1 MKMRPALGII
11 AALCALLPTAAYA
24 DDSSDLRQTI
34 LQGCELAAWQ
44 FAIRVEKDGSIVTQI
59 SPTIKDDQKTCV
71 RKMIDDYRRNGLS

>member
-11 AALCALLPTAAYA
+11 AALCALLPTAAYS

-34 LQGCELAAWQ
+34 LQGCNLAAWQ
-44 FAIRVEKDGSIVTQI
+44 FAVRVEKGGAVIPQI

-71 RKMIDDYRRNGLS
+71 RKMIEDYRRNGLS